1 MKKAKHHEINQNS
14 EEWLELRKGKF
25 TASTFKNL
33 FLSKTTAGYNNEIY
47 RVVYERLTGESPES
61 FNNEYMDRGHELE
74 PFARNAYE
82 MESFNTVLDG
92 GFFELNDYV
101 GCSPDGL
108 VDEDGQVEIK
118 CPKYSTHIKY
128 LLDKKLPSEY
138 LYQVHGQLYVTG
150 REWSD
155 FIAYHPQLEPQI
167 IRVYPDNKI
176 IEEIKTEL
184 EVAIGKVDEII
195 HKLKRNN

>member
-1 MKKAKHHEINQNS
+1 MKKAKHYKVSQNS

-61 FNNEYMDRGHELE
+61 FSNEYMDRGHELE
-74 PFARNAYE
+74 PFARSAYE
-82 MESFNTVLDG
+82 MESFNTILDG
-92 GFFELNDYV
+92 GFFELNTYV

-108 VDEDGQVEIK
+108 VDKDGQVEIK

-155 FIAYHPQLEPQI
+155 FIAYHPQLKPLV
-167 IRVYPDNKI
+167 IRIYPDKKI
-176 IEEIKTEL
+176 IEEIETEL
-184 EVAIGKVDEII
+184 KIAINKVEEII
-195 HKLKRNN
+195 HKLK